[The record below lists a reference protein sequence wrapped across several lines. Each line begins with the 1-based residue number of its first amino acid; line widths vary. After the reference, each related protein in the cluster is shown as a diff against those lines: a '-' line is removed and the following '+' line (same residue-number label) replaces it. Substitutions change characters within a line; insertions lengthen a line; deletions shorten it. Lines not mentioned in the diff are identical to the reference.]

1 MNNNRKTFMLI
12 VDGSSLLATS
22 YYASLPR
29 AIRKE
34 KDDEKKEE
42 LYPQLLKNDGNG
54 HYCNALEL
62 FFHTL
67 FTIMTFQ
74 RPSHLV
80 VCWDAG
86 RNTFR
91 RELWELYKSN
101 RQSTPTPLRQ
111 QFELAYDICQ
121 QLGIAQVRD
130 SRYEA
135 DDFAGTIASK
145 MSSQIPVRIYT
156 RDKDYFQLIDDR
168 VKIWYGMA
176 DLKKVKE
183 WRKVHHMPPCLPSR
197 VVLIDRQ
204 VLKKEFG
211 YFPESVPMIKCLFG
225 DASDNIPGVS
235 GMGESRSIKLAAHYT
250 SLDELYADVE
260 KANSKNE
267 RRNLNRLWRS
277 WGIYVSPYTALTK
290 KATADR
296 KSAKEMAEICYTLG
310 KIRTDLDL
318 EDCFEQGMSLEQF
331 ACHFDADQIVSIL
344 KNYAID
350 LKIARNKFKSTD
362 QPQRVRVYD
371 EYKDNKQSPKKKT
384 TQSNRNKNK
393 TASTKPALQSSPS
406 KPTRTEKK
414 NDRKDLKPTK
424 SKRMIQQKVEQPISQ
439 ELKIKNEYSN
449 VKPLKSKQQES
460 LTIDFDK
467 ELEKMFS
474 MTIANRNQI
483 MEDYWPDQ
491 EENID
496 QVSSYRPK
504 TFNKQKQNNRSN
516 RNRKKNPNAN
526 SYVKEKENLAK
537 PSYHAK
543 NQRSTKEN
551 KRNDLNRQDKKMNV
565 AQNTV
570 RKGQE
575 NTDFMQ
581 KNSENRPRRKRN
593 VHQNRY
599 SHQAQTSNRNANSAK
614 SNAYD
619 RNAKRAQA
627 NRGYANR
634 SKTNTNPSNM
644 A

>member
-1 MNNNRKTFMLI
+1 MLI

-42 LYPQLLKNDGNG
+42 LYPTLLKNDGNG

-91 RELWELYKSN
+91 KELWQLYKSN

-111 QFELAYDICQ
+111 QFELAYEICD

-156 RDKDYFQLIDDR
+156 RDKDYFQLINDR

-197 VVLIDRQ
+197 VVLIDRH

-211 YFPESVPMIKCLFG
+211 YYPESVPMIKCLFG

-235 GMGESRSIKLAAHYT
+235 GMGESRSIKLAAHYA
-250 SLDELYADVE
+250 SLDELYQDVE
-260 KANSKNE
+260 HAKSKNE
-267 RRNLNRLWRS
+267 RKNLNRLWRS

-290 KATADR
+290 KATQDR
-296 KSAKEMAEICYTLG
+296 KSAKEMAQICYTLG

-318 EDCFEQGMSLEQF
+318 EDCFEQGLTLDQF
-331 ACHFDADQIVSIL
+331 ACHFDADQIVATL

-350 LKIARNKFKSTD
+350 LKIAHNKMKSSD
-362 QPQRVRVYD
+362 RHAKARVYD
-371 EYKDNKQSPKKKT
+371 EYKEAKSSNKKKSANT
-384 TQSNRNKNK
+384 NPSSKAANNAQKQKLNSKQK
-393 TASTKPALQSSPS
+393 EAPSTAQSTKQAKRKPANTNTL
-406 KPTRTEKK
+406 
-414 NDRKDLKPTK
+414 D
-424 SKRMIQQKVEQPISQ
+424 
-439 ELKIKNEYSN
+439 IK
-449 VKPLKSKQQES
+449 QES
-460 LTIDFDK
+460 LSANVRKVRQQQVAIDFDL

-474 MTIANRNQI
+474 MTIANRDQI
-483 MEDYWPDQ
+483 MEDNWRIQEDRPDQ
-491 EENID
+491 NNLNSR
-496 QVSSYRPK
+496 SSYA
-504 TFNKQKQNNRSN
+504 KQKPKRQYNQNGAGKPKINPYSKPKVNSIKQPYRGKRTQAPKENQQNDLSKLDSMPSQVTSSPASKANRNDHGQKRANQTNQKKGQNPRLKANRSN
-516 RNRKKNPNAN
+516 
-526 SYVKEKENLAK
+526 
-537 PSYHAK
+537 
-543 NQRSTKEN
+543 T
-551 KRNDLNRQDKKMNV
+551 NRQN
-565 AQNTV
+565 APRTNHN
-570 RKGQE
+570 GQSSRS
-575 NTDFMQ
+575 NQ
-581 KNSENRPRRKRN
+581 APKN
-593 VHQNRY
+593 
-599 SHQAQTSNRNANSAK
+599 
-614 SNAYD
+614 
-619 RNAKRAQA
+619 KRAQT
-627 NRGYANR
+627 NRKYSNQA
-634 SKTNTNPSNM
+634 KTKLSSNQ
-644 A
+644 AQKEN

>member
-1 MNNNRKTFMLI
+1 MLI

-42 LYPQLLKNDGNG
+42 LYPTLLKNDGNG

-91 RELWELYKSN
+91 KELWQLYKSN

-111 QFELAYDICQ
+111 QFELAYEICD

-156 RDKDYFQLIDDR
+156 RDKDYFQLINDR

-197 VVLIDRQ
+197 VVLIDRH

-211 YFPESVPMIKCLFG
+211 YYPESVPMIKCLFG

-235 GMGESRSIKLAAHYT
+235 GMGESRSIKLAAHYA
-250 SLDELYADVE
+250 SLDELYQDVE
-260 KANSKNE
+260 HAKSKNE
-267 RRNLNRLWRS
+267 RKNLNRLWRS

-290 KATADR
+290 KATQDR
-296 KSAKEMAEICYTLG
+296 KSAKEMAQICYTLG

-318 EDCFEQGMSLEQF
+318 EDCFEQGLTLDQF
-331 ACHFDADQIVSIL
+331 ACYFDADQIDATL

-350 LKIARNKFKSTD
+350 LKIAHNKMKSSE
-362 QPQRVRVYD
+362 RHAKARMYD
-371 EYKDNKQSPKKKT
+371 EYKEAKSPNKKKSANT
-384 TQSNRNKNK
+384 NGKATPSSKITNNAEKRKSNAKQK
-393 TASTKPALQSSPS
+393 EAPSAVQPS
-406 KPTRTEKK
+406 KQAK
-414 NDRKDLKPTK
+414 RKSANTNTLD
-424 SKRMIQQKVEQPISQ
+424 
-439 ELKIKNEYSN
+439 IK
-449 VKPLKSKQQES
+449 QES
-460 LTIDFDK
+460 LPTNVRKPRQQQIAIDFDL

-474 MTIANRNQI
+474 MTIANRDQI
-483 MEDYWPDQ
+483 MEDNWRIQEDRPDQ
-491 EENID
+491 NNLNSR
-496 QVSSYRPK
+496 SSYAKPKPKRQHTQNGTGKPK
-504 TFNKQKQNNRSN
+504 TNPYSKPKVNSIKQPYRGKRTQAPKGNQQNDVSKLDSTSNNATSSPASKASRKDHGQNRANQIQQKKGQNPRLKANRPNTNRQNASRTNRNGQSSRSN
-516 RNRKKNPNAN
+516 QAPKN
-526 SYVKEKENLAK
+526 
-537 PSYHAK
+537 
-543 NQRSTKEN
+543 
-551 KRNDLNRQDKKMNV
+551 
-565 AQNTV
+565 
-570 RKGQE
+570 
-575 NTDFMQ
+575 
-581 KNSENRPRRKRN
+581 
-593 VHQNRY
+593 
-599 SHQAQTSNRNANSAK
+599 
-614 SNAYD
+614 
-619 RNAKRAQA
+619 KRAQT
-627 NRGYANR
+627 NRKYSNQA
-634 SKTNTNPSNM
+634 KTKPVSNQEQKEN
-644 A
+644 

>member
-1 MNNNRKTFMLI
+1 MLI

-42 LYPQLLKNDGNG
+42 LYPTLLKNDGNG

-91 RELWELYKSN
+91 KELWQLYKSN

-111 QFELAYDICQ
+111 QFELAYEICD

-156 RDKDYFQLIDDR
+156 RDKDYFQLINDR

-197 VVLIDRQ
+197 VVLIDRH

-211 YFPESVPMIKCLFG
+211 YYPESVPMIKCLFG

-235 GMGESRSIKLAAHYT
+235 GMGESRSIKLAAHYA
-250 SLDELYADVE
+250 SLDELYQDVE
-260 KANSKNE
+260 HAKSKNE
-267 RRNLNRLWRS
+267 RKNLNRLWRS

-290 KATADR
+290 KATQDR
-296 KSAKEMAEICYTLG
+296 KSAKEMAQICYTLG

-318 EDCFEQGMSLEQF
+318 EDCFEQGLTLDQF
-331 ACHFDADQIVSIL
+331 ACHFDADQIVATL

-350 LKIARNKFKSTD
+350 LKIAHNKMKSSD
-362 QPQRVRVYD
+362 RHAKARVYD
-371 EYKDNKQSPKKKT
+371 EYKETKSSNKKKSANT
-384 TQSNRNKNK
+384 NGKVTPSSKVANNAQKRKPNSKQK
-393 TASTKPALQSSPS
+393 EAPSASQSTKQAKRKPANTNALDIKQEYLSANVR
-406 KPTRTEKK
+406 KPR
-414 NDRKDLKPTK
+414 
-424 SKRMIQQKVEQPISQ
+424 QQQVA
-439 ELKIKNEYSN
+439 
-449 VKPLKSKQQES
+449 
-460 LTIDFDK
+460 IDFDL

-474 MTIANRNQI
+474 MTIANRDQI
-483 MEDYWPDQ
+483 MEDNWRIQEDRPDQ
-491 EENID
+491 NNLNSR
-496 QVSSYRPK
+496 SSYV
-504 TFNKQKQNNRSN
+504 KQKPKRQYNQNGTGKPKINPYSKPKVNSIKQPYRGKRTQASKVNQQNDLSKLDSTLSQATSSPASKANRKDYGQKRANQTNQNKGQNPRLKANRSN
-516 RNRKKNPNAN
+516 TNRQNAPRTNRNDQSSRSNQVSKNKRTQTNRKYSNQAKTKPAAN
-526 SYVKEKENLAK
+526 QAQKEN
-537 PSYHAK
+537 
-543 NQRSTKEN
+543 
-551 KRNDLNRQDKKMNV
+551 
-565 AQNTV
+565 
-570 RKGQE
+570 
-575 NTDFMQ
+575 
-581 KNSENRPRRKRN
+581 
-593 VHQNRY
+593 
-599 SHQAQTSNRNANSAK
+599 
-614 SNAYD
+614 
-619 RNAKRAQA
+619 
-627 NRGYANR
+627 
-634 SKTNTNPSNM
+634 
-644 A
+644 

>member
-42 LYPQLLKNDGNG
+42 LYPTLLKNDGNG

-91 RELWELYKSN
+91 KELWELYKSN

-111 QFELAYDICQ
+111 QFELAYDICE

-156 RDKDYFQLIDDR
+156 RDKDYFQLIDER

-197 VVLIDRQ
+197 VVLIDRH

-211 YFPESVPMIKCLFG
+211 YYPESVPMIKCLFG

-235 GMGESRSIKLAAHYT
+235 GMGESRSIKLAAHYA
-250 SLDELYADVE
+250 SLDELYQDVE
-260 KANSKNE
+260 QAKSKNE
-267 RRNLNRLWRS
+267 RKNLNRLWRS

-290 KATADR
+290 KATEDR
-296 KSAKEMAEICYTLG
+296 KSAKEMAQICYTLG

-318 EDCFEQGMSLEQF
+318 EDCFEKGLTLDQF
-331 ACHFDADQIVSIL
+331 ACNFDADQIVSTL
-344 KNYAID
+344 QNYAID
-350 LKIARNKFKSTD
+350 LKIAHNKMRNNDRYTKT
-362 QPQRVRVYD
+362 RVYD
-371 EYKDNKQSPKKKT
+371 EYKE
-384 TQSNRNKNK
+384 
-393 TASTKPALQSSPS
+393 S
-406 KPTRTEKK
+406 KPTQPKRAPRNNAKSNAASKAVTPSKSKANPKSKSAKNDAQIRVVNSAPNNVQEPRANKRKQNKPNVLDVSAKDLSVKKK
-414 NDRKDLKPTK
+414 NTRPK
-424 SKRMIQQKVEQPISQ
+424 Q
-439 ELKIKNEYSN
+439 E
-449 VKPLKSKQQES
+449 P
-460 LTIDFDK
+460 TIDFDR

-474 MTIANRNQI
+474 MTIANRDQI
-483 MEDYWPDQ
+483 MEDNWRIQ
-491 EENID
+491 EEKAEQPTRNSNFPYD
-496 QVSSYRPK
+496 NQ
-504 TFNKQKQNNRSN
+504 KQKRPYQKGKPKQNFYS
-516 RNRKKNPNAN
+516 KQKGNA
-526 SYVKEKENLAK
+526 VKQPYRQKSASKE
-537 PSYHAK
+537 
-543 NQRSTKEN
+543 T
-551 KRNDLNRQDKKMNV
+551 KRNDLNKIDPVQNGSTPSPIQQTKNMDKALSNANLTNQDNTKKTRPNRRNDSQNKRQNPS
-565 AQNTV
+565 Q
-570 RKGQE
+570 GQGR
-575 NTDFMQ
+575 NKQ
-581 KNSENRPRRKRN
+581 GQGRSNYRRRPNPNK
-593 VHQNRY
+593 
-599 SHQAQTSNRNANSAK
+599 AQT
-614 SNAYD
+614 
-619 RNAKRAQA
+619 
-627 NRGYANR
+627 
-634 SKTNTNPSNM
+634 KTND
-644 A
+644 

>member
-42 LYPQLLKNDGNG
+42 LYPALLKNDGNG

-91 RELWELYKSN
+91 KELWELYKSN

-111 QFELAYDICQ
+111 QFELAYEICD

-183 WRKVHHMPPCLPSR
+183 WRRVHHMPPCLPSR
-197 VVLIDRQ
+197 VVLIDRH

-211 YFPESVPMIKCLFG
+211 YYPESVPMIKCLFG

-235 GMGESRSIKLAAHYT
+235 GMGESRSIKLAAHYS
-250 SLDELYADVE
+250 SLDELYKDVE
-260 KANSKNE
+260 QAKSKNE
-267 RRNLNRLWRS
+267 RKNLNRLWRS

-290 KATADR
+290 KASEDR
-296 KSAKEMAEICYTLG
+296 KSAKEMAQICYTLG

-318 EDCFEQGMSLEQF
+318 EDCFEKGLTLDQF
-331 ACHFDADQIVSIL
+331 ACNFDADQIVATL
-344 KNYAID
+344 QNYAID
-350 LKIARNKFKSTD
+350 LKIAHNKMRSNDRYTKT
-362 QPQRVRVYD
+362 RVYD
-371 EYKDNKQSPKKKT
+371 EYKESKP
-384 TQSNRNKNK
+384 TQSKRTSKNNAK
-393 TASTKPALQSSPS
+393 PNAASKAVSPS
-406 KPTRTEKK
+406 KSKSNSKSKSAKNDAQIHVVNHAQAPKSNKRKQNKPNVLDVSAKDLSVNKK
-414 NDRKDLKPTK
+414 NTR
-424 SKRMIQQKVEQPISQ
+424 
-439 ELKIKNEYSN
+439 
-449 VKPLKSKQQES
+449 SKQEA
-460 LTIDFDK
+460 TIDFDR

-474 MTIANRNQI
+474 MTIANRDQI
-483 MEDYWPDQ
+483 MEDNWRIQ
-491 EENID
+491 EEKDELPNRNSNLPYNN
-496 QVSSYRPK
+496 Q
-504 TFNKQKQNNRSN
+504 KQKRPYQ
-516 RNRKKNPNAN
+516 KGKQN
-526 SYVKEKENLAK
+526 SYSKAKGSAIKQPYRQKSAPKE
-537 PSYHAK
+537 
-543 NQRSTKEN
+543 T
-551 KRNDLNRQDKKMNV
+551 KRNDANKVDQTQNMDK
-565 AQNTV
+565 AL
-570 RKGQE
+570 
-575 NTDFMQ
+575 
-581 KNSENRPRRKRN
+581 S
-593 VHQNRY
+593 
-599 SHQAQTSNRNANSAK
+599 NANL
-614 SNAYD
+614 
-619 RNAKRAQA
+619 
-627 NRGYANR
+627 
-634 SKTNTNPSNM
+634 TNPDNMKKPRPNRRNDSQNKRRNPYQGQGRSNYRRRQNPNKTQTNSNNSND
-644 A
+644 

>member
-1 MNNNRKTFMLI
+1 MLI

-42 LYPQLLKNDGNG
+42 LYPTLLKNDGNG

-91 RELWELYKSN
+91 KELWQLYKSN

-111 QFELAYDICQ
+111 QFELAYEICD

-156 RDKDYFQLIDDR
+156 RDKDYFQLINDR

-197 VVLIDRQ
+197 VVLIDRH

-211 YFPESVPMIKCLFG
+211 YYPESVPMIKCLFG

-235 GMGESRSIKLAAHYT
+235 GMGESRSIKLAAHYA
-250 SLDELYADVE
+250 SLDELYQDVE
-260 KANSKNE
+260 HAKSKNE
-267 RRNLNRLWRS
+267 RKNLNRLWRS

-290 KATADR
+290 KATQDR
-296 KSAKEMAEICYTLG
+296 KSAKEMAQICYTLG

-318 EDCFEQGMSLEQF
+318 EDCFEQGLTLDQF
-331 ACHFDADQIVSIL
+331 ACYFDADQIDATL

-350 LKIARNKFKSTD
+350 LKIAHNKMKSSD
-362 QPQRVRVYD
+362 RHAKARMYD
-371 EYKDNKQSPKKKT
+371 EYKEAKSPNKKKSANT
-384 TQSNRNKNK
+384 NGKAIPSSKITNNAEKRKSNAKQKEAPSAAQPSKQAKR
-393 TASTKPALQSSPS
+393 KPANTNTL
-406 KPTRTEKK
+406 
-414 NDRKDLKPTK
+414 D
-424 SKRMIQQKVEQPISQ
+424 
-439 ELKIKNEYSN
+439 IK
-449 VKPLKSKQQES
+449 QES
-460 LTIDFDK
+460 LPTNVRKPRQQQIAIDFDL

-474 MTIANRNQI
+474 MTIANRDQI
-483 MEDYWPDQ
+483 MEDNWRIQEDRPDQ
-491 EENID
+491 NNLNSR
-496 QVSSYRPK
+496 SSYAKPKPKRQHTQNGTGKPK
-504 TFNKQKQNNRSN
+504 TNPYSKPKVNSIKQPYRAKRTQAPKGNQQNDVSKLDSTSNNATSSPASTASRKDHGQNRANQTHQKKGQSPRLKANRPNTNRQNASRTNRNGQSSRSN
-516 RNRKKNPNAN
+516 QAPKN
-526 SYVKEKENLAK
+526 
-537 PSYHAK
+537 
-543 NQRSTKEN
+543 
-551 KRNDLNRQDKKMNV
+551 
-565 AQNTV
+565 
-570 RKGQE
+570 
-575 NTDFMQ
+575 
-581 KNSENRPRRKRN
+581 
-593 VHQNRY
+593 
-599 SHQAQTSNRNANSAK
+599 
-614 SNAYD
+614 
-619 RNAKRAQA
+619 KRAQT
-627 NRGYANR
+627 NRKY
-634 SKTNTNPSNM
+634 SNQ
-644 A
+644 AKAKPVSNQAQKEN

>member
-42 LYPQLLKNDGNG
+42 LYPTLLKNDGNG

-91 RELWELYKSN
+91 KELWELYKSN

-111 QFELAYDICQ
+111 QFELAYEICD

-145 MSSQIPVRIYT
+145 MSPKIPVRIYT
-156 RDKDYFQLIDDR
+156 RDKDYFQLINDR

-197 VVLIDRQ
+197 VVLVDRQ

-211 YFPESVPMIKCLFG
+211 YYPESVPMIKCLFG

-235 GMGESRSIKLAAHYT
+235 GMGESRSIKLAAHYET
-250 SLDELYADVE
+250 LEALYQDVE
-260 KANSKNE
+260 QAKSKNE
-267 RRNLNRLWRS
+267 RKNLNRLWRS

-290 KATADR
+290 KATQER
-296 KSAKEMAEICYTLG
+296 KSAKEMAQICYTLG

-318 EDCFEQGMSLEQF
+318 EDCFEQGLTLDQF
-331 ACHFDADQIVSIL
+331 ACHFDADQIIATL

-350 LKIARNKFKSTD
+350 LKIAHNKMKSSDRHTKA
-362 QPQRVRVYD
+362 RVYD
-371 EYKDNKQSPKKKT
+371 EYKDVKSPNKKKSPNANSKVNSKATSTYKVASNT
-384 TQSNRNKNK
+384 TKRK
-393 TASTKPALQSSPS
+393 TSAKQKESQ
-406 KPTRTEKK
+406 
-414 NDRKDLKPTK
+414 PTK
-424 SKRMIQQKVEQPISQ
+424 STSRKSTNTNKLEMNQ
-439 ELKIKNEYSN
+439 ELLSSN
-449 VKPLKSKQQES
+449 IRKSHQQS
-460 LTIDFDK
+460 MAIDFDQ
-467 ELEKMFS
+467 ELEKMFT
-474 MTIANRNQI
+474 MTIANREQI
-483 MEDYWPDQ
+483 MEDNWRIQEEKPDQ
-491 EENID
+491 PNLN
-496 QVSSYRPK
+496 SRFSYAKQKPKRQYQKGTGKPK
-504 TFNKQKQNNRSN
+504 TSPYSKPKVNSIKQPYRGKRTQ
-516 RNRKKNPNAN
+516 
-526 SYVKEKENLAK
+526 KEIL
-537 PSYHAK
+537 
-543 NQRSTKEN
+543 
-551 KRNDLNRQDKKMNV
+551 RNDLIKPDQLTASPAPKSKDKTNAIAKQTNK
-565 AQNTV
+565 N
-570 RKGQE
+570 KGQKTHLKA
-575 NTDFMQ
+575 NQ
-581 KNSENRPRRKRN
+581 ANGQRKNHDGQSPRLNRTPKNKRVKTNRK
-593 VHQNRY
+593 Y
-599 SHQAQTSNRNANSAK
+599 SNQTKSASNQAQ
-614 SNAYD
+614 
-619 RNAKRAQA
+619 
-627 NRGYANR
+627 
-634 SKTNTNPSNM
+634 KTN
-644 A
+644 

>member
-1 MNNNRKTFMLI
+1 MLI

-42 LYPQLLKNDGNG
+42 LYPTLLKNDGNG

-91 RELWELYKSN
+91 KELWQLYKSN

-111 QFELAYDICQ
+111 QFELAYEICD

-156 RDKDYFQLIDDR
+156 RDKDYFQLINDR

-197 VVLIDRQ
+197 VVLIDRH

-211 YFPESVPMIKCLFG
+211 YYPESVPMIKCLFG

-235 GMGESRSIKLAAHYT
+235 GMGESRSIKLAAHYA
-250 SLDELYADVE
+250 SLDELYQDVE
-260 KANSKNE
+260 HAKSKNE
-267 RRNLNRLWRS
+267 RKNLNRLWRS

-290 KATADR
+290 KATQDR
-296 KSAKEMAEICYTLG
+296 KSAKEMAQICYTLG

-318 EDCFEQGMSLEQF
+318 EDCFEQGLTLDQF
-331 ACHFDADQIVSIL
+331 ACYFDADQIDATL

-350 LKIARNKFKSTD
+350 LKIAHNKMKSSE
-362 QPQRVRVYD
+362 RHAKARMYD
-371 EYKDNKQSPKKKT
+371 EYKEAKSPNKKKSANT
-384 TQSNRNKNK
+384 NGKAIPSSKITNNAEKRKSNAKQKEAPSAEQPSKQAKR
-393 TASTKPALQSSPS
+393 KPANTNTL
-406 KPTRTEKK
+406 
-414 NDRKDLKPTK
+414 D
-424 SKRMIQQKVEQPISQ
+424 
-439 ELKIKNEYSN
+439 IK
-449 VKPLKSKQQES
+449 QES
-460 LTIDFDK
+460 LPTNVRKPRQQQIAIDFDL

-474 MTIANRNQI
+474 MTIANRDQI
-483 MEDYWPDQ
+483 MEDNWRIQEDRPDQ
-491 EENID
+491 NNLNSR
-496 QVSSYRPK
+496 SSYAKPKPKRQHTQNGTGKPK
-504 TFNKQKQNNRSN
+504 TNPYSKPKVNSIKQPYRGKRTQAPKGNQQNDVSKLDSTSNNATSSPASKASRKDHGQNRANQTHQKIGQNPRLKANRPNTNRQNASRTNRNGQSSRSN
-516 RNRKKNPNAN
+516 QAPKN
-526 SYVKEKENLAK
+526 
-537 PSYHAK
+537 
-543 NQRSTKEN
+543 
-551 KRNDLNRQDKKMNV
+551 
-565 AQNTV
+565 
-570 RKGQE
+570 
-575 NTDFMQ
+575 
-581 KNSENRPRRKRN
+581 
-593 VHQNRY
+593 
-599 SHQAQTSNRNANSAK
+599 
-614 SNAYD
+614 
-619 RNAKRAQA
+619 KRAQT
-627 NRGYANR
+627 NRKYSNQA
-634 SKTNTNPSNM
+634 KTKPVSNQ
-644 A
+644 AQKEN

>member
-1 MNNNRKTFMLI
+1 MLI

-42 LYPQLLKNDGNG
+42 LYPTLLKNDGNG

-91 RELWELYKSN
+91 KELWQLYKSN

-111 QFELAYDICQ
+111 QFELAYEICD

-156 RDKDYFQLIDDR
+156 RDKDYFQLINDR

-197 VVLIDRQ
+197 VVLIDRH

-211 YFPESVPMIKCLFG
+211 YYPESVPMIKCLFG

-235 GMGESRSIKLAAHYT
+235 GMGESRSIKLAAHYA
-250 SLDELYADVE
+250 SLDELYQDVE
-260 KANSKNE
+260 HAKSKNE
-267 RRNLNRLWRS
+267 RKNLNRLWRS

-290 KATADR
+290 KATQDR
-296 KSAKEMAEICYTLG
+296 KSAKEMAQICYTLG

-318 EDCFEQGMSLEQF
+318 EDCFEQGLTLDQF
-331 ACHFDADQIVSIL
+331 ACYFDADQIDATL

-350 LKIARNKFKSTD
+350 LKIAHNKMKSSD
-362 QPQRVRVYD
+362 RHAKARMYD
-371 EYKDNKQSPKKKT
+371 EYKEEKSPNKKKSANT
-384 TQSNRNKNK
+384 NGKATPSSKITNNAEKRKSNAKQKEAPSAVQPSKQAKR
-393 TASTKPALQSSPS
+393 KPANTNTL
-406 KPTRTEKK
+406 
-414 NDRKDLKPTK
+414 D
-424 SKRMIQQKVEQPISQ
+424 
-439 ELKIKNEYSN
+439 IK
-449 VKPLKSKQQES
+449 QES
-460 LTIDFDK
+460 LPTNVRKPRQQQIAIDFDL

-474 MTIANRNQI
+474 MTIANRDQI
-483 MEDYWPDQ
+483 MEDNWRIQEDRPDQ
-491 EENID
+491 NNLNSR
-496 QVSSYRPK
+496 SSYAKPKPKRQHTQNGTGKPK
-504 TFNKQKQNNRSN
+504 TNPYSKPKVNSIKQPYRGKRTQAPKGNQQNDVSKLDSTSNNATSSPASKASRKDHGQNRANLTHQKKGQNPRLKANRPNTDRQNASRTNRNGQSSRSN
-516 RNRKKNPNAN
+516 QAPKN
-526 SYVKEKENLAK
+526 
-537 PSYHAK
+537 
-543 NQRSTKEN
+543 
-551 KRNDLNRQDKKMNV
+551 
-565 AQNTV
+565 
-570 RKGQE
+570 
-575 NTDFMQ
+575 
-581 KNSENRPRRKRN
+581 
-593 VHQNRY
+593 
-599 SHQAQTSNRNANSAK
+599 
-614 SNAYD
+614 
-619 RNAKRAQA
+619 KRAQT
-627 NRGYANR
+627 NRKYSNQA
-634 SKTNTNPSNM
+634 KTKPVSNQ
-644 A
+644 AQKEN

>member
-42 LYPQLLKNDGNG
+42 LYPTLLKNDGNG

-91 RELWELYKSN
+91 KELWQLYKSN

-111 QFELAYDICQ
+111 QFELAYDICE
-121 QLGIAQVRD
+121 QLGVAQVRD

-197 VVLIDRQ
+197 VVLIDRH

-211 YFPESVPMIKCLFG
+211 YYPESVPMIKCLFG

-235 GMGESRSIKLAAHYT
+235 GMGESRSIKLAAHYA
-250 SLDELYADVE
+250 SIDELYQDVE
-260 KANSKNE
+260 QAKSKNQ
-267 RRNLNRLWRS
+267 RKNLNRLWRS

-290 KATADR
+290 KATEDR
-296 KSAKEMAEICYTLG
+296 KSAKEMAQICYTLG

-318 EDCFEQGMSLEQF
+318 EDCFEKGLTLDQF
-331 ACHFDADQIVSIL
+331 ACHFDADQIVSTL

-350 LKIARNKFKSTD
+350 LKIAHNKMRSNDRSTKT
-362 QPQRVRVYD
+362 RVYD
-371 EYKDNKQSPKKKT
+371 EYKEP
-384 TQSNRNKNK
+384 
-393 TASTKPALQSSPS
+393 KPAQTKRALRNNAKSNAAS
-406 KPTRTEKK
+406 KAVTLSKSKANPKLKSAKNDAQIRVVNNSQTCTQNSAQAPKSNKRKQNKPNVLDVSAKDLSVNKK
-414 NDRKDLKPTK
+414 NTR
-424 SKRMIQQKVEQPISQ
+424 QKQ
-439 ELKIKNEYSN
+439 EA
-449 VKPLKSKQQES
+449 
-460 LTIDFDK
+460 TIDFDR

-474 MTIANRNQI
+474 MTIANRDQI
-483 MEDYWPDQ
+483 MEDNCRIQ
-491 EENID
+491 EEKAEQSTRN
-496 QVSSYRPK
+496 SNLAYRHQ
-504 TFNKQKQNNRSN
+504 KQKRLDQNG
-516 RNRKKNPNAN
+516 KTKPN
-526 SYVKEKENLAK
+526 SYSKAKGNAIKRPYRQKSTMKE
-537 PSYHAK
+537 
-543 NQRSTKEN
+543 T
-551 KRNDLNRQDKKMNV
+551 KRNDLNKIAPVQNGSMSNPIQQPKKSDHALSNV
-565 AQNTV
+565 NLIN
-570 RKGQE
+570 QE
-575 NTDFMQ
+575 NA
-581 KNSENRPRRKRN
+581 KKKRPNHRN
-593 VHQNRY
+593 DSQNRRRNPY
-599 SHQAQTSNRNANSAK
+599 HNQARNNNQAHPNRRRQNSNQPK
-614 SNAYD
+614 SN
-619 RNAKRAQA
+619 
-627 NRGYANR
+627 
-634 SKTNTNPSNM
+634 SND
-644 A
+644 

>member
-1 MNNNRKTFMLI
+1 MLI

-42 LYPQLLKNDGNG
+42 LYPTLLKNDGNG

-91 RELWELYKSN
+91 KELWQLYKSN

-111 QFELAYDICQ
+111 QFELAYEICD

-156 RDKDYFQLIDDR
+156 RDKDYFQLINDR

-197 VVLIDRQ
+197 VVLIDRH

-211 YFPESVPMIKCLFG
+211 YYPESVPMIKCLFG

-235 GMGESRSIKLAAHYT
+235 GMGESRSIKLAAHYA
-250 SLDELYADVE
+250 SLDELYQDVE
-260 KANSKNE
+260 HAKSKNE
-267 RRNLNRLWRS
+267 RKNLNRLWRS

-290 KATADR
+290 KATQDR
-296 KSAKEMAEICYTLG
+296 KSAKEMAQICYTLG

-318 EDCFEQGMSLEQF
+318 EDCFEQGLTLDQF
-331 ACHFDADQIVSIL
+331 ACHFDADQIVATL

-350 LKIARNKFKSTD
+350 LKIAHNKMKSSD
-362 QPQRVRVYD
+362 RHAKARVYD
-371 EYKDNKQSPKKKT
+371 EYKEAKSSNKKKSANT
-384 TQSNRNKNK
+384 NPSSKTKSNAQKRKPNAKQK
-393 TASTKPALQSSPS
+393 EAPSTSQPTKQEKRKPANTNTL
-406 KPTRTEKK
+406 
-414 NDRKDLKPTK
+414 D
-424 SKRMIQQKVEQPISQ
+424 
-439 ELKIKNEYSN
+439 IK
-449 VKPLKSKQQES
+449 QES
-460 LTIDFDK
+460 LSSNVRKVRQQQVAIDFDL

-474 MTIANRNQI
+474 MTIANRDQI
-483 MEDYWPDQ
+483 MEDNWRIQEDRPDQ
-491 EENID
+491 NNLNSR
-496 QVSSYRPK
+496 SSYAKQKPKRQYNQNGMGKPK
-504 TFNKQKQNNRSN
+504 TNPYSKPKVNSIKQPYRGKRTQAPKENQQNNLSKLDSMPSQVTSTPASKANRNDHGQKRANQTNQKKGQNPRLKANRSN
-516 RNRKKNPNAN
+516 
-526 SYVKEKENLAK
+526 
-537 PSYHAK
+537 
-543 NQRSTKEN
+543 T
-551 KRNDLNRQDKKMNV
+551 NRQN
-565 AQNTV
+565 A
-570 RKGQE
+570 
-575 NTDFMQ
+575 
-581 KNSENRPRRKRN
+581 PR
-593 VHQNRY
+593 
-599 SHQAQTSNRNANSAK
+599 TNRNGQSSR
-614 SNAYD
+614 SNQAPK
-619 RNAKRAQA
+619 NKRAQT
-627 NRGYANR
+627 NRKYSNQ
-634 SKTNTNPSNM
+634 SKTKPASNQ
-644 A
+644 AQKEN

>member
-1 MNNNRKTFMLI
+1 MLI

-42 LYPQLLKNDGNG
+42 LYPTLLKNDGNG

-91 RELWELYKSN
+91 KELWQLYKSN

-111 QFELAYDICQ
+111 QFELAYEICD

-156 RDKDYFQLIDDR
+156 RDKDYFQLINDR

-197 VVLIDRQ
+197 VVLIDRH

-211 YFPESVPMIKCLFG
+211 YYPESVPMIKCLFG

-235 GMGESRSIKLAAHYT
+235 GMGESRSIKLAAHYA
-250 SLDELYADVE
+250 SLDELYQDVE
-260 KANSKNE
+260 HAKSKNE
-267 RRNLNRLWRS
+267 RKNLNRLWRS

-290 KATADR
+290 KATQDR
-296 KSAKEMAEICYTLG
+296 KSAKEMAQICYTLG

-318 EDCFEQGMSLEQF
+318 EDCFEQGLTLDQF
-331 ACHFDADQIVSIL
+331 ACYFDADQIDATL

-350 LKIARNKFKSTD
+350 LKIAHNKMKSSE
-362 QPQRVRVYD
+362 RHAKARMYD
-371 EYKDNKQSPKKKT
+371 EYKEAKSPNKKKSANT
-384 TQSNRNKNK
+384 NGKAIPSSKITNNAEKRKSNAKQKEAPSAEQPSKQAKR
-393 TASTKPALQSSPS
+393 KPANTNTL
-406 KPTRTEKK
+406 
-414 NDRKDLKPTK
+414 D
-424 SKRMIQQKVEQPISQ
+424 
-439 ELKIKNEYSN
+439 IK
-449 VKPLKSKQQES
+449 QES
-460 LTIDFDK
+460 LPTNVRKPRQQQIAIDFDL

-474 MTIANRNQI
+474 MTIANRDQI
-483 MEDYWPDQ
+483 MEDNWRIQEDRPDQ
-491 EENID
+491 NNLNSR
-496 QVSSYRPK
+496 SSYAKPKPKRQHTQNGTGKPK
-504 TFNKQKQNNRSN
+504 TNPYSKPKVNSIKQPYRGKRTQAPKGNQQNDVSKLDSTSNNATSSPASKASRKDHGQNRANHTHQKKGQNPRLKANRPNTDRQNASRTNRNGQSSRSN
-516 RNRKKNPNAN
+516 QAPKN
-526 SYVKEKENLAK
+526 
-537 PSYHAK
+537 
-543 NQRSTKEN
+543 
-551 KRNDLNRQDKKMNV
+551 
-565 AQNTV
+565 
-570 RKGQE
+570 
-575 NTDFMQ
+575 
-581 KNSENRPRRKRN
+581 
-593 VHQNRY
+593 
-599 SHQAQTSNRNANSAK
+599 
-614 SNAYD
+614 
-619 RNAKRAQA
+619 KRAQT
-627 NRGYANR
+627 NRKYSNQA
-634 SKTNTNPSNM
+634 KTKPVSNQ
-644 A
+644 AQKEN